1 MIFNYNFK
9 FNIEKINS
17 FISQNNLKILD
28 FGCGLGNWKIS
39 DLKSTKVKKI
49 VFFDKDRKLIKHLK
63 KKYNLKKVE
72 VEFNYKKLQNKEFNL
87 IIISSVIQYIPPA
100 KLKNILFFLTKKKQN
115 VYIIL
120 NDIPF
125 LPRPIE
131 FMLLPLF
138 NLKRFFFVTSL
149 LFSSQYNDLNYFL
162 YKKKD
167 FRIYTKKFKIRFIK
181 NFHDLKFLRYGV
193 IMKLK

>member
-63 KKYNLKKVE
+63 KN
-72 VEFNYKKLQNKEFNL
+72 
-87 IIISSVIQYIPPA
+87 II
-100 KLKNILFFLTKKKQN
+100 
-115 VYIIL
+115 
-120 NDIPF
+120 
-125 LPRPIE
+125 
-131 FMLLPLF
+131 
-138 NLKRFFFVTSL
+138 
-149 LFSSQYNDLNYFL
+149 
-162 YKKKD
+162 
-167 FRIYTKKFKIRFIK
+167 
-181 NFHDLKFLRYGV
+181 
-193 IMKLK
+193 